1 MIMGFTELSFLF
13 VFLPVSVVIYLAC
26 EWVFHNVKLNNAVL
40 VVMSFV
46 FYWWANKEAV
56 IAVLLLCLF
65 VYVSGHM
72 LENRDDG
79 IRADKRKRL
88 VRVPVILTVGLLAF
102 YKYVSLIAE
111 WINRLAD
118 MTLISVGHLIVPIGI
133 SFIVFEAVSYLV
145 DICRG
150 DAQAGSLLECFT
162 FLSLFPKIV
171 SGPIVL
177 WKDCQSQLR
186 DRRSTLEKTA
196 LGIDRII
203 IGYAKKAVIADTLGM
218 QIALIDRAMAGTGV
232 DIPTVWLKVILF
244 SLQLYFDFSGY
255 SDIAIG
261 LSGIFGFSFRENFDY
276 PYLSGSVTEFWRRWH
291 ISLGSWFRE
300 YVYIPLGGNRKG
312 NVYLHLLIVFILTG
326 LWHGTGIHF
335 LVWGLLHGL
344 ATVFERAV
352 RDRTWYRRMP
362 VILKGMLTCVF
373 VCLAWILFMSR
384 DISSAVQTFKYLFA
398 PMTAGQVNYTWRYY
412 LSGRTVL
419 LIAVAVAGHV
429 FGIRK
434 LNAKA
439 RTLLGTRGGTV
450 VRRVALLLL
459 FAVDIL
465 YVVNSTYSP
474 FIYFQF

>member
-1 MIMGFTELSFLF
+1 MLMGFTELSFLF
-13 VFLPVSVVIYLAC
+13 VFLPVSIVIYLIL

-46 FYWWANKEAV
+46 FYWWADKKAV
-56 IAVLLLCLF
+56 VVVLLLCLF
-65 VYVSGHM
+65 IYVSGQM
-72 LENRDDG
+72 LEKRDNDLQAG
-79 IRADKRKRL
+79 RRKRL
-88 VRVPVILTVGLLAF
+88 VRLPVILAVGLLAF
-102 YKYVSLIAE
+102 YKYYSLIGQ

-118 MTLISVGHLIVPIGI
+118 ANLISVGHLIVPIGI

-145 DICRG
+145 DIYRG
-150 DAQAGSLLECFT
+150 DAPAGSLLECFT

-177 WKDCQSQLR
+177 WKDCQPQISE
-186 DRRSTLEKTA
+186 RRSTLEKA
-196 LGIDRII
+196 AGGIDRII

-218 QIALIDRAMAGTGV
+218 QIALIDRGIAGTGV

-261 LSGIFGFSFRENFDY
+261 LSGVFGFSFKENFDY

-326 LWHGTGIHF
+326 LWHGTGIHY
-335 LVWGLLHGL
+335 LIWGLLHGL
-344 ATVFERAV
+344 VIIFERAV
-352 RDRTWYRRMP
+352 RDREWYRRIP
-362 VILKGMLTCVF
+362 LILKGILTCAFVF
-373 VCLAWILFMSR
+373 LAWTLFMSK
-384 DISSAVQTFKYLFA
+384 DMSAAVQTLKHLFV
-398 PMTAGQVNYTWRYY
+398 PMTAERVDFTWRYY
-412 LSGRTVL
+412 LSGRTIL
-419 LIAVAVAGHV
+419 LVAVAIIGHV

-434 LNAKA
+434 LNRKA
-439 RTLLGTRGGTV
+439 RTLLSTRGGTL
-450 VRRVALLLL
+450 VRRVMLLLL

-465 YVVNSTYSP
+465 YMVNSTYSP